1 MTWKI
6 ECSIAGAFAP
16 GSGLRYNEIMVMP
29 FENCSTWDQRV
40 SSKRKLREIHVLTD
54 VFPREVQG
62 IEVVQVRERAA
73 ELLGAAHLVADDDA
87 ALARA
92 LDLEHLDD
100 GPVALLDG
108 PHHALVDLERVLAR
122 LLQEHGI

>member
-1 MTWKI
+1 MI
-6 ECSIAGAFAP
+6 VIP
-16 GSGLRYNEIMVMP
+16 L
-29 FENCSTWDQRV
+29 ENCSNAGCQHGAIRAITPHRA
-40 SSKRKLREIHVLTD
+40 RTD
-54 VFPREVQG
+54 IFPRRVERV
-62 IEVVQVRERAA
+62 EVVEVGEGAE

-122 LLQEHGI
+122 LLQEDRVRHRADVRLAVGGIKR